1 MIRVA
6 VSHDVDPKETMSGF
20 WPSTGANRRGDLVIR
35 IGVLTPHAAIG
46 PEEEFVAMAPGR
58 LATEVVRIP
67 TEAGLA
73 GAGSGAPTTP
83 AELRALM
90 EPLVLDEAAKR
101 LADSID
107 AVGHASTTSAY
118 AVGFDQEAEM
128 VSRLSA
134 LLAVPVAATCV
145 SAVLALR
152 ALAVE
157 RVALVGAPWF
167 DAELNDLGAA
177 YFRSQGFDVV
187 SSASAE
193 LSQEPDRIASA
204 DVVKWTA
211 RHVSDDAEGV
221 FIGGNGFRA
230 VAAIEPLEAS
240 IGRPVLTSNQVLLW
254 NLLARVGAS
263 FEING
268 FGQLFAY
275 EARSA
280 S

>member
-1 MIRVA
+1 
-6 VSHDVDPKETMSGF
+6 
-20 WPSTGANRRGDLVIR
+20 
-35 IGVLTPHAAIG
+35 
-46 PEEEFVAMAPGR
+46 MAPGR
-58 LATEVVRIP
+58 LATEVVRIR
-67 TEAGLA
+67 TEAGLV

-83 AELRALM
+83 AQLRALT
-90 EPLVLDEAAKR
+90 EPLVLDEAAKM

-134 LLAVPVAATCV
+134 LLAVPVAATCA
-145 SAVLALR
+145 SAVLGLR
-152 ALAVE
+152 ALAVQ

-177 YFRSQGFDVV
+177 FFRSQGFDVV

-193 LSQEPDRIASA
+193 LSQEPDRIASD
-204 DVVKWTA
+204 DVVAWTA
-211 RHVSDDAEGV
+211 RHVGDDAEGI

-230 VAAIEPLEAS
+230 VAAIEPLETS
-240 IGRPVLTSNQVLLW
+240 IRRPVLTANQVLLW

-268 FGQLFAY
+268 FGRLFAH
-275 EARSA
+275 EPAIDDEP
-280 S
+280 

>member
-1 MIRVA
+1 
-6 VSHDVDPKETMSGF
+6 
-20 WPSTGANRRGDLVIR
+20 VIR

-46 PEEEFVAMAPGR
+46 PEEEFPAMAPGR
-58 LATEVVRIP
+58 VATEVVRIP

-73 GAGSGAPTTP
+73 GAASGAPTTP
-83 AELRALM
+83 AGLRALT
-90 EPLVLDEAAKR
+90 EPLVLDEAAKL

-128 VSRLSA
+128 VWRLSA
-134 LLAVPVAATCV
+134 SLGVPVAATCA
-145 SAVLALR
+145 SAVLGLR
-152 ALAVE
+152 ALAVQ

-193 LSQEPDRIASA
+193 LSPEPDRISSA
-204 DVVKWTA
+204 DVVAWTA
-211 RHVSDDAEGV
+211 CHVSDDAEAV

-230 VAAIEPLEAS
+230 VAAIEQLEAS
-240 IGRPVLTSNQVLLW
+240 IRRPVLTSNQVLLW

-268 FGQLFAY
+268 FGQLFAHQPDIG
-275 EARSA
+275 EAP
-280 S
+280 